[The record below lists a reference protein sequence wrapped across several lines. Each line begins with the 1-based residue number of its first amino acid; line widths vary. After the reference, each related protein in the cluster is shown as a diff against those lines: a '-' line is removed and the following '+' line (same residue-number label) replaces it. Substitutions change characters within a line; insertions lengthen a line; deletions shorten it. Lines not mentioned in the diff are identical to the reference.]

1 MNSHSHCQKTIKI
14 LHCFTNFHIL
24 LSVAL
29 IIIGQQKTILSNGK
43 CSWNPNPQQ
52 SDKSTLHLESTLTR
66 EQTQI
71 EFIFDLHFWKFFNT
85 APAKVFSTP

>member
-1 MNSHSHCQKTIKI
+1 MLMESQST
-14 LHCFTNFHIL
+14 
-24 LSVAL
+24 AE
-29 IIIGQQKTILSNGK
+29 
-43 CSWNPNPQQ
+43 
-52 SDKSTLHLESTLTR
+52 SDKPTLHLESTLTR